1 MTSSKMAENKT
12 PAARVQLDEADLRT
26 GIALDQAI
34 AQAQARLQAITDMER
49 LFAEEMHRKYGA
61 PHTHYVL
68 RDWITGLERLEAEA
82 GTQTGGTGEAEGTE
96 AENG

>member
-1 MTSSKMAENKT
+1 MTSSKMTESKT

-49 LFAEEMHRKYGA
+49 VFAEEMHRKYGA

-68 RDWITGLERLEAEA
+68 RDWITGLERLEAE
-82 GTQTGGTGEAEGTE
+82 TQAETEAEGTE